1 VTGQVTGQRAV
12 TGHVT
17 GHVRRDRFHALT
29 PTRACTQAQRQK
41 TVTAGGSVE
50 LPGELVEKVL
60 ETVAGC
66 WAEGT
71 PGWRLG
77 VPLAAVQLVC

>member
-29 PTRACTQAQRQK
+29 PTRACTRAQRQK

-60 ETVAGC
+60 ELLQAAGRR
-66 WAEGT
+66 EPQG
-71 PGWRLG
+71 GGLG
-77 VPLAAVQLVC
+77 FP